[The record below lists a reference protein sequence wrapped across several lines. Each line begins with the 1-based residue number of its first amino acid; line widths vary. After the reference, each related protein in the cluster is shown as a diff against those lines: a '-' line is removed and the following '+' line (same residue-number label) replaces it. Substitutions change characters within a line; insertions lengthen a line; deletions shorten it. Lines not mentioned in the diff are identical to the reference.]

1 MFWQSI
7 KYFLIT
13 LTIIPATIWAQMTDT
28 MQDTGIYDGAAD
40 GAAAAGWW
48 WFWVIML
55 LAIVGIAIWW
65 AARTGA
71 QGGAVRPRGGA
82 GAPRA

>member
-1 MFWQSI
+1 MFLQSLKNFI
-7 KYFLIT
+7 IALS
-13 LTIIPATIWAQMTDT
+13 LIPAAIFAQMTDT
-28 MQDTGIYDGAAD
+28 MQDTIIDGAAAN
-40 GAAAAGWW
+40 GAAAGWW

-71 QGGAVRPRGGA
+71 QGESMHPRGGA
-82 GAPRA
+82 GAPRT